1 MKEFDLKILSER
13 IKDLR
18 LEKGLG
24 QNQLAELIKVSNASI
39 SYWETAKQQPSAE
52 AIFKLANFFEVS
64 ADYILGI
71 ID

>member
-64 ADYILGI
+64 ADYLLGI

>member
-1 MKEFDLKILSER
+1 MKEFDLKVLSER